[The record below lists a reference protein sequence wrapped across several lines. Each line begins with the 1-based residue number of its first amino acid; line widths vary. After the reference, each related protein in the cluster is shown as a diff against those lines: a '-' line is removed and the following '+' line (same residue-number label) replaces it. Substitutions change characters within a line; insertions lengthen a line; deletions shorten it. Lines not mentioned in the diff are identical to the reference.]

1 MLVPTGTSPSLGG
14 SPLGESAPAVSSR
27 LLLLHCCYSVCGLV
41 VPWNY
46 PLMMLAWKM
55 SPCLAAGN
63 TVILKPAEVSKE
75 PTPHL
80 SLPSSLQV
88 TCLTALKFAELTVRA
103 GFPPGVINILPG
115 KGLSKCL
122 QGVKHSFC
130 CSRLCDW
137 SGTH

>member
-14 SPLGESAPAVSSR
+14 SPLGESAPAVSGR

-88 TCLTALKFAELTVRA
+88 TCLTALKFAELTVCA

-115 KGLSKCL
+115 KGLSKCK
-122 QGVKHSFC
+122 QIMS
-130 CSRLCDW
+130 
-137 SGTH
+137 